1 MRITDN
7 TPLENLP
14 EYETL
19 SAWAK
24 NVCQNSD
31 IFTLAD
37 LMDTPESEL
46 QKIRNCGKRTLEEL
60 QSIKLKYST
69 VPVHEDADAVARN
82 NSLVSNP
89 GNLAGTMS
97 CIVAEYGRKL
107 PEDIVPLYDRYMDYF
122 RMSPTEIIKDKH
134 SYVEIVRRF
143 TWDEFNRLKP
153 YLPKLII
160 EVLTAMN
167 MCGYKFDDVY
177 AIAHEYVD
185 NAACHLAKSML
196 LSFPTVVTNNLE
208 IEYQLHFS
216 QLPTRTRNV
225 FKDLCTL
232 DGCLPY
238 LCGARPVETYRFPG
252 CGERSYHT
260 FLEFLDKERK
270 FRHEALS
277 GMRSNGSPEYYLES
291 YCRKYMHLYPFLSYS
306 EQAHLGVIE
315 ILGKELPAMS
325 IWQKYVN
332 WNSKPT
338 VCMLR
343 DFYGLNSER
352 KCYSVQELSNKYSLT
367 NERVRQITMSG
378 LPEDP
383 VVCMVRDRVAYLFTE
398 PMVGSWDSRWNE
410 INTQNNLNYTPREIM
425 ALICMANSDYGVL
438 TTESGVSF
446 MVDRSKFGLIK
457 LRGVLKKIETR
468 FALRRY
474 DNETIELSHFF
485 NTVTKHNLS
494 DDEMKEICDVMSTY
508 LLKRDG
514 VQTNKDNQLVFEHN
528 SLDRSLAIERVLREK
543 GTPMSVAEIFETYN
557 NTHPS
562 EKIDSQSSVHSYL
575 LRNDN
580 VISMGKRG
588 LYALKEWPDIYSGC
602 LKDHIPEVLDR
613 YDRPLTLSELT
624 ARVRE
629 NFPDTNEKSVS
640 TLIYA
645 NPDGLYEVFVGNLV
659 GLAGKNYDDR
669 ELKVRKVKR
678 RETFNE
684 RMDNF
689 MKFVDEEGRLPYTNS
704 NEEESSLDRWRKNI
718 QCGKVE
724 ASESQINV
732 LNKYLEES
740 SDLPQNG
747 QEHIFREKCRMV
759 RKLAEETGR
768 LPHNRE
774 NPNLYVW
781 FYKSLKQ
788 RGTWHDNRDMYF
800 EDLLEYLKGHLN
812 MTLRQNLNLV
822 DK

>member
-60 QSIKLKYST
+60 QSIKLKYSA

-89 GNLAGTMS
+89 GNLAGIMS
-97 CIVAEYGRKL
+97 CIVAEYRRKL

-270 FRHEALS
+270 FLHEALS

-343 DFYGLNSER
+343 DFYVLNSER

-383 VVCMVRDRVAYLFTE
+383 VVCMVRDRVAHLFTE

-446 MVDRSKFGLIK
+446 MVDRSKLGLIK

-543 GTPMSVAEIFETYN
+543 GTPMSVAE
-557 NTHPS
+557 
-562 EKIDSQSSVHSYL
+562 
-575 LRNDN
+575 
-580 VISMGKRG
+580 
-588 LYALKEWPDIYSGC
+588 YS
-602 LKDHIPEVLDR
+602 IPTTTR
-613 YDRPLTLSELT
+613 IPPRRSIPK
-624 ARVRE
+624 ARSIPTSCVM
-629 NFPDTNEKSVS
+629 
-640 TLIYA
+640 I
-645 NPDGLYEVFVGNLV
+645 
-659 GLAGKNYDDR
+659 
-669 ELKVRKVKR
+669 
-678 RETFNE
+678 
-684 RMDNF
+684 M
-689 MKFVDEEGRLPYTNS
+689 
-704 NEEESSLDRWRKNI
+704 
-718 QCGKVE
+718 
-724 ASESQINV
+724 
-732 LNKYLEES
+732 
-740 SDLPQNG
+740 
-747 QEHIFREKCRMV
+747 
-759 RKLAEETGR
+759 
-768 LPHNRE
+768 
-774 NPNLYVW
+774 
-781 FYKSLKQ
+781 
-788 RGTWHDNRDMYF
+788 
-800 EDLLEYLKGHLN
+800 
-812 MTLRQNLNLV
+812 
-822 DK
+822 